1 MKTFRMENYIR
12 IYQTISSFCSKR
24 FQFETK
30 RGIISSEKMRN
41 SRNSFTLVLRKEF
54 AVLDTMLE
62 DKITFMSLLYDSDF
76 MNIVI
81 ISCSS

>member
-1 MKTFRMENYIR
+1 
-12 IYQTISSFCSKR
+12 
-24 FQFETK
+24 
-30 RGIISSEKMRN
+30 MRN